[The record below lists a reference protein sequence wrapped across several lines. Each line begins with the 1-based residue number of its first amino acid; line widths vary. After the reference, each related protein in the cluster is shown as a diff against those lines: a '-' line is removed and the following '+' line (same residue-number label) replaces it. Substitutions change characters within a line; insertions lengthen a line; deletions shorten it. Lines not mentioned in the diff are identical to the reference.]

1 MTAGWRRGVI
11 RGGELPP
18 APRTVIKF
26 GGSLLGRTSWP
37 DELRTLVAG
46 FAGPTTIVVGG
57 GAVVEGLRAIDTASP
72 RPAAVMHQ
80 LAIEAMGVTARLV
93 AEAARLPLAAAPA
106 LADRAVVLDAA
117 AWLSHVDRYGE
128 LPVGWQVTSD
138 SIAAFVATT
147 IAAALVLAKSVPP
160 PASTDDLASLAR
172 AGWVDDHFPVAAAE
186 LARIEW
192 AVPLGIIPTSSR

>member
-1 MTAGWRRGVI
+1 
-11 RGGELPP
+11 
-18 APRTVIKF
+18 VIKF

-37 DELRTLVAG
+37 EELRTLVAD
-46 FAGPTTIVVGG
+46 FTGPTTIVVGG
-57 GAVVEGLRAIDTASP
+57 GAVVEGLRAIDAASP

-106 LADRAVVLDAA
+106 LAGRAVVLDAA
-117 AWLSHVDRYGE
+117 AWLSHADRYGE

-138 SIAAFVATT
+138 SIAALVATT

-160 PASTDDLASLAR
+160 PASTDDLPSLAH

>member
-46 FAGPTTIVVGG
+46 FAEPTTIVVGG

-93 AEAARLPLAAAPA
+93 AAAARLPL
-106 LADRAVVLDAA
+106 V
-117 AWLSHVDRYGE
+117 
-128 LPVGWQVTSD
+128 PV
-138 SIAAFVATT
+138 
-147 IAAALVLAKSVPP
+147 
-160 PASTDDLASLAR
+160 
-172 AGWVDDHFPVAAAE
+172 
-186 LARIEW
+186 
-192 AVPLGIIPTSSR
+192 